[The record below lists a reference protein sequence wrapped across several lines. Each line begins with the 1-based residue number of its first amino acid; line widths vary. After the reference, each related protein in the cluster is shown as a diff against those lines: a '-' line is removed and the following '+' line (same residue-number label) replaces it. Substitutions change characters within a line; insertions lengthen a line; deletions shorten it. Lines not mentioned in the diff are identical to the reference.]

1 MTFLRLLLCMWAW
14 RCQLL
19 CAAARP
25 WTHSALLACAQRI
38 VLMLVAA
45 EDGAAADC
53 AYVRT
58 WPAVAGWWL
67 SFCSCACSN
76 EPAHCSCCLEVRQT
90 MGQV

>member
-1 MTFLRLLLCMWAW
+1 VTFLRLLLCMWAW
-14 RCQLL
+14 RCQL

-25 WTHSALLACAQRI
+25 CTHSALLACAQRI

-58 WPAVAGWWL
+58 CGRQKLVGGWGL
-67 SFCSCACSN
+67 CSCACSN